1 MVVLRKLFVRSK
13 FTLRAPTV
21 KQMIA
26 LLVAVFSLFPFT
38 TIVDFGTYTQPYALL
53 MGMAFIPFAFNARID
68 LASCIALTWLLFFG
82 AILYFHAIGGESPI
96 GPLKYL
102 VAYLTPFFIV
112 FPAFYLT
119 RYHRTFFCKLVLWSS
134 YLWGI
139 VAIIQITFDPSFM
152 TFLVGGWSSA
162 GDVVVAS
169 GRGVLSLAPEPTT
182 FGLHLIILGALY
194 YLLSG
199 NGRVSAL
206 IILCSLFLA
215 LSSSSLLVLLMA
227 GSIGIAG
234 HINLKFL
241 GKILFFGLAAILVV
255 YPLVL
260 PFLGLE
266 KMAMFRITDLLMIAF
281 NNPELILA
289 DASVNTR
296 LGGLFVAIMECFD
309 RMFIPF
315 GLSHLDWLLERD
327 VLLGKYPFL
336 VGLSGSGFPSGYFIQ
351 LYQGGFLFIPVLF
364 YMIYKSLYVSLFP
377 SQYRWLILGAIIVP
391 LFQFSFASPTFWLFW
406 GVFLERTSKGSNLG
420 EY

>member
-1 MVVLRKLFVRSK
+1 VSSN
-13 FTLRAPTV
+13 FTLRVPTV
-21 KQMIA
+21 KQLIA
-26 LLVAVFSLFPFT
+26 LLAAVFSLFPFT

-53 MGMAFIPFAFNARID
+53 MGMAFIPFAFNTRID
-68 LASCIALTWLLFFG
+68 LASCIALSWLLFFG
-82 AILYFHAIGGESPI
+82 AILYFQAIGGESPA

-134 YLWGI
+134 YLWVI
-139 VAIIQITFDPSFM
+139 VAVIQIAFDPSFM
-152 TFLVGGWSSA
+152 TILVRSWSAA
-162 GDVVVAS
+162 GEVVVAS
-169 GRGVLSLAPEPTT
+169 GRGVMSLAPEPTT
-182 FGLHLIILGALY
+182 FGFHLIILGALH

-227 GSIGIAG
+227 GSIGVAG
-234 HINLKFL
+234 HIGLKFL
-241 GKILFFGLAAILVV
+241 GKMLFFGLAAILVV
-255 YPLVL
+255 YPLVFS
-260 PFLGLE
+260 FLELE
-266 KMAMFRITDLLMIAF
+266 EMAVFRIIDLLMVAY
-281 NNPELILA
+281 NNPELILV

-296 LGGLFVAIMECFD
+296 LGGLFVAIMECID

-315 GLSHLDWLLERD
+315 GLSHFDWLLERD
-327 VLLGKYPFL
+327 VLLGKYPFMM
-336 VGLSGSGFPSGYFIQ
+336 GLSNSGFPSGYFIQ
-351 LYQGGFLFIPVLF
+351 LYQGGFLFIPFLF
-364 YMIYKSLYVSLFP
+364 YMIYKSLSVSLFP
-377 SQYRWLILGAIIVP
+377 SKYRWLILGAIIIP

-406 GVFLERTSKGSNLG
+406 GVFLERISKGSNLG